1 MLNTVRFVNLSCAAT
16 VLGVTAT
23 VLGLTMSGQALAQD
37 WYTGHNRN
45 LQPPAISTNSYQTPG
60 EENWIVAVDAS
71 LSGTSRLSSFGD
83 LSATFAALGNLTETG
98 TRFRIE
104 GLSGNYAYIPN
115 TIPREVIRAKQTAGT
130 ASFGYQW
137 MGHDTTLALY
147 MGAIIQTVSLS
158 VADTNN
164 GVVGNRVGMKV
175 SAEAY
180 THPNAQTMAF
190 GYASYSSLNSSYYT
204 RLKYGWAIGENTY
217 VGPEISALGDAQSRQ
232 LRLGVHMTGLRVASM
247 QLGLSGGFMND
258 RALGNGVYGILDAR
272 VGF

>member
-1 MLNTVRFVNLSCAAT
+1 MLNKLRFVTLCFAAT
-16 VLGVTAT
+16 LAN
-23 VLGLTMSGQALAQD
+23 QASAQD
-37 WYTGHNRN
+37 WYTGHNKN
-45 LQPPAISTNSYQTPG
+45 LQPPAISQNSYQAPG

-98 TRFRIE
+98 TRFRVE
-104 GLSGNYAYIPN
+104 GLRGNYAYIPD
-115 TIPREVIRAKQTAGT
+115 TTPRQVIRAQQNAGT

-137 MGHDTTLALY
+137 MSRDTTLAVY
-147 MGAIIQTVSLS
+147 MGAIIQSVSLS
-158 VADTNN
+158 VPDTNN

-180 THPNAQTMAF
+180 THPNSQTMAF
-190 GYASYSSLNSSYYT
+190 AYGSYSSLNSSYYT
-204 RLKYGWAIGENTY
+204 RLKYGWAIGEHTY
-217 VGPEISALGDAQSRQ
+217 IGPEISALGDAQSRQ
-232 LRLGVHMTGLRVASM
+232 LRLGAHVTGLRFASM

-272 VGF
+272 LGF